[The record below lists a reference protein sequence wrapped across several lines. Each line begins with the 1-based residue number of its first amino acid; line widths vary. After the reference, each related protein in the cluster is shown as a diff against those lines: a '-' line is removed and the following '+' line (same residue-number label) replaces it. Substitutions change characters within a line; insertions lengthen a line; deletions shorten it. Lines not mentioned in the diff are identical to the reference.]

1 VERCELAVGDILY
14 AVDSKDVGILLRCH
28 DNAETVFE
36 EEYNVCAWEIYWM
49 KDGTQYYSEFG
60 LHVRLEST
68 DFLKL
73 GHM

>member
-1 VERCELAVGDILY
+1 MGRCELAVGDILY

-60 LHVRLEST
+60 LQVRLEST